1 MDHPQ
6 NSHGIIEDGPPL
18 PPGLKEDDGGRIVG
32 LPGASPGTT
41 GSTLFPGLFPPPAAS
56 DILAGLP
63 GSSSPDR
70 DRYFSRLLGEQSEK
84 LKELERQKQMLG
96 GGSPHKNN
104 GVNGSPPSSSSACAH
119 TCSLCGEGFPEVVAL
134 QVHIIKSHGAFPPE
148 IQIPGVPPPG
158 GSTPSTSAAED
169 SERRESDAK
178 MKNSDNESDR
188 EQAEQPA
195 RMARTSSGPPTSAA
209 PSPVTMTVPPAF
221 PFPGLDGMPQP
232 PMPPTSEASKQFPH
246 IEMLQRHMLSQ
257 QFPNIMA
264 PFLGGLPGFPNP
276 GSAAGPFP
284 NPLQH
289 FLSGVGNLGMG
300 NPAAAP
306 ASEEKKTEPETC
318 DSGVDGGQTDCGPKE
333 PLPQAPK
340 KVKSKKNKRVKLFK
354 CSKCGKKY
362 PRREI
367 CLNHIQ
373 KAHGKAAGTA
383 KLLSPLKSRRSRTLA
398 NAVTSNNHRS
408 HYVRQL
414 MELLRVPTSRGTPQV
429 DSKMGGSKSDHPHR
443 HIMQPF
449 LLKTPGSPMAH
460 RHPSS
465 EDQGGEEDSGNDTC
479 EAGSGSSTGGSG
491 SDININFVPSLVYL
505 PVGKRIS
512 EPITVAFNLT
522 PA

>member
-1 MDHPQ
+1 MNQSQ

-18 PPGLKEDDGGRIVG
+18 PPGIKEDGSGVIGV
-32 LPGASPGTT
+32 PGASPGTP

-96 GGSPHKNN
+96 GGGGSPHKNN
-104 GVNGSPPSSSSACAH
+104 GLNGASPSSSSASAPH

-134 QVHIIKSHGAFPPE
+134 QVHIIKGHGAFPPE
-148 IQIPGVPPPG
+148 IPGLPPPPPG
-158 GSTPSTSAAED
+158 GSTPSTSGAED
-169 SERRESDAK
+169 LERRESDAK
-178 MKNSDNESDR
+178 KMSSDESDK
-188 EQAEQPA
+188 EQAPPGEQ
-195 RMARTSSGPPTSAA
+195 MARTSSGPPTSAA

-232 PMPPTSEASKQFPH
+232 PPPTSEASKQFPH

-276 GSAAGPFP
+276 GAAAGSFP

-289 FLSGVGNLGMG
+289 FLSGVGGLGMG
-300 NPAAAP
+300 NPAAA
-306 ASEEKKTEPETC
+306 ASEKKTEET
-318 DSGVDGGQTDCGPKE
+318 SEGESPQ
-333 PLPQAPK
+333 LPQAPK

-367 CLNHIQ
+367 CLKHIQ
-373 KAHGKAAGTA
+373 KAHKAQKAQP
-383 KLLSPLKSRRSRTLA
+383 KLLSPLKSRRSRALA
-398 NAVTSNNHRS
+398 AAVTSNNHRS

-414 MELLRVPTSRGTPQV
+414 MELLRVPTSRGTPQM
-429 DSKMGGSKSDHPHR
+429 DKIAGSRSDHR

-465 EDQGGEEDSGNDTC
+465 EDQGGEEDSGNDGNC
-479 EAGSGSSTGGSG
+479 EAESGSSTGGG
-491 SDININFVPSLVYL
+491 DININFVPSLVYL
-505 PVGKRIS
+505 PVAKRIS
-512 EPITVAFNLT
+512 EPLTVAFNLT

>member
-18 PPGLKEDDGGRIVG
+18 PPGIMEEGSSGVG
-32 LPGASPGTT
+32 VPGASPGTT

-96 GGSPHKNN
+96 GGGGGGGGSPHKNN
-104 GVNGSPPSSSSACAH
+104 GANGSSPSSSSASAAH

-134 QVHIIKSHGAFPPE
+134 QVHIIKGHGAFPPE
-148 IQIPGVPPPG
+148 IPGLPLPPTG
-158 GSTPSTSAAED
+158 GSTPSTSGAEN

-178 MKNSDNESDR
+178 MKSSDESDK
-188 EQAEQPA
+188 EQAPPGEQQPA
-195 RMARTSSGPPTSAA
+195 MARTSSGPPTSAA

-221 PFPGLDGMPQP
+221 PFPGLDGLVGMPQLP
-232 PMPPTSEASKQFPH
+232 QPPPTSEASKQFPN

-276 GSAAGPFP
+276 GAAAGSFP

-289 FLSGVGNLGMG
+289 FLSGVGGLGMG
-300 NPAAAP
+300 SPAAA
-306 ASEEKKTEPETC
+306 AGEKKTEET
-318 DSGVDGGQTDCGPKE
+318 SEGGPQ
-333 PLPQAPK
+333 LPQAPK

-367 CLNHIQ
+367 CLKHIQ
-373 KAHGKAAGTA
+373 LAHGKSAGTA
-383 KLLSPLKSRRSRTLA
+383 KLLSPLKSRRSRALA
-398 NAVTSNNHRS
+398 AAVTSNNHRS

-414 MELLRVPTSRGTPQV
+414 MELLRVPTSRGTPQM
-429 DSKMGGSKSDHPHR
+429 DKIAGKSDHHR

-465 EDQGGEEDSGNDTC
+465 EDQDGQEDSGNDGNC
-479 EAGSGSSTGGSG
+479 EAESGSSTGGG
-491 SDININFVPSLVYL
+491 DININFVPSLVYL
-505 PVGKRIS
+505 PVAKRIS
-512 EPITVAFNLT
+512 EPLTVAFNLT

>member
-18 PPGLKEDDGGRIVG
+18 PPGIMEEGSSGVG
-32 LPGASPGTT
+32 VPGASPGTT

-96 GGSPHKNN
+96 GGGGGGGGSPHKNN
-104 GVNGSPPSSSSACAH
+104 GANGSSPSSSSASAAH

-134 QVHIIKSHGAFPPE
+134 QVHIIKGHGAFPPE
-148 IQIPGVPPPG
+148 IPGLPLPPTG
-158 GSTPSTSAAED
+158 GSTPSTSGAEN

-178 MKNSDNESDR
+178 MKSSDESDK
-188 EQAEQPA
+188 EQAPPGEQQPA
-195 RMARTSSGPPTSAA
+195 MARTSSGPPTSAA

-221 PFPGLDGMPQP
+221 PFPGLDGLVGMPQLP
-232 PMPPTSEASKQFPH
+232 QPPPTSEASKQFPN

-276 GSAAGPFP
+276 GAAAGSFP

-289 FLSGVGNLGMG
+289 FLSGVGGLGMG
-300 NPAAAP
+300 SPAAA
-306 ASEEKKTEPETC
+306 AGEKKTEET
-318 DSGVDGGQTDCGPKE
+318 SEGGPQ
-333 PLPQAPK
+333 LPQAPK

-367 CLNHIQ
+367 CLKHIQ
-373 KAHGKAAGTA
+373 LAHGKSAGTA
-383 KLLSPLKSRRSRTLA
+383 KLLSPLKSRRSRALA
-398 NAVTSNNHRS
+398 AAVTSNNHRS

-414 MELLRVPTSRGTPQV
+414 MELLRVPTSRGTPQM
-429 DSKMGGSKSDHPHR
+429 DKIAGSRSDHR

-465 EDQGGEEDSGNDTC
+465 EDQGGEEDSGNDGNC
-479 EAGSGSSTGGSG
+479 EAESGSSTGGG
-491 SDININFVPSLVYL
+491 DININFVPSLVYL
-505 PVGKRIS
+505 PVAKRIS
-512 EPITVAFNLT
+512 EPLTVAFNLT